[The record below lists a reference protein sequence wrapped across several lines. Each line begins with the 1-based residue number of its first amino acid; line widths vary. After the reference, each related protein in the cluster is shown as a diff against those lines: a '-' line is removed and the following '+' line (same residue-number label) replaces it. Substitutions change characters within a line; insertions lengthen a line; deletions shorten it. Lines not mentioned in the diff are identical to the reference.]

1 MLVEE
6 CGELDAKIA
15 WKLAETNNQLESLGD
30 LNEHITLL
38 RQASKHSKTA
48 ENYDAQA
55 QKIEDNTIHLLTVA
69 RQVLVFNED
78 NQSPVINTMLQSA
91 KELREKAEKE
101 VGKVTNYTNESNI
114 SLVCLINFY
123 VFFSD
128 VVSACSVTGHP
139 IRYFTAKGIWRGQ
152 HIH

>member
-6 CGELDAKIA
+6 CDELDAKIA

-30 LNEHITLL
+30 LNDHITLL

-55 QKIEDNTIHLLTVA
+55 QEIEDNTIHLLTVA

-78 NQSPVINTMLQSA
+78 NQSPVINTMLQGN
-91 KELREKAEKE
+91 LEKKLKKRLAMLQ
-101 VGKVTNYTNESNI
+101 TTLLNPT
-114 SLVCLINFY
+114 
-123 VFFSD
+123 
-128 VVSACSVTGHP
+128 SV
-139 IRYFTAKGIWRGQ
+139 KCD
-152 HIH
+152 

>member
-6 CGELDAKIA
+6 CDELDAKIA

-55 QKIEDNTIHLLTVA
+55 QEIEDNTIHLLTVA

-91 KELREKAEKE
+91 RELREKAEKE
-101 VGKVTNYTNESNI
+101 VGNATNNTI
-114 SLVCLINFY
+114 
-123 VFFSD
+123 
-128 VVSACSVTGHP
+128 
-139 IRYFTAKGIWRGQ
+139 
-152 HIH
+152 

>member
-6 CGELDAKIA
+6 CDELDAKIA
-15 WKLAETNNQLESLGD
+15 WKLAETSNQLESLGD
-30 LNEHITLL
+30 QNEHITLL

-55 QKIEDNTIHLLTVA
+55 QEIEDNTIHLLTVA

-91 KELREKAEKE
+91 RELREKAEKE
-101 VGKVTNYTNESNI
+101 VGNTTNKTNESNFCI
-114 SLVCLINFY
+114 VCLRNFY
-123 VFFSD
+123 ILFSD
-128 VVSACSVTGHP
+128 VVSGSSVTGHP
-139 IRYFTAKGIWRGQ
+139 IQYYTAKGIWCG
-152 HIH
+152 

>member
-6 CGELDAKIA
+6 CDELDAKIA

-55 QKIEDNTIHLLTVA
+55 QEIEDNTIHLLTVA
-69 RQVLVFNED
+69 RQVLVFNVD

-91 KELREKAEKE
+91 RELREKAEKE
-101 VGKVTNYTNESNI
+101 VGNTTNKTNESNFCI
-114 SLVCLINFY
+114 VCLSNFY
-123 VFFSD
+123 ILFSD

-139 IRYFTAKGIWRGQ
+139 IQYYTAKGIWCG
-152 HIH
+152 

>member
-6 CGELDAKIA
+6 CDELDAKIA

-30 LNEHITLL
+30 LNEHITPL

-55 QKIEDNTIHLLTVA
+55 QEIEDNTIHLLTVA

-78 NQSPVINTMLQSA
+78 NQSPVINTMLQSVR
-91 KELREKAEKE
+91 ELREKAEKE
-101 VGKVTNYTNESNI
+101 VGNTTNKTNESNFCI
-114 SLVCLINFY
+114 VCLSNFY
-123 VFFSD
+123 ILFSD
-128 VVSACSVTGHP
+128 VVSACSVTGHT
-139 IRYFTAKGIWRGQ
+139 IQYYTAKGIWCG
-152 HIH
+152 

>member
-6 CGELDAKIA
+6 CDELDAKIA
-15 WKLAETNNQLESLGD
+15 WKLAETSNQLESLGD
-30 LNEHITLL
+30 QNEHITLL

-55 QKIEDNTIHLLTVA
+55 QEIQDNTIHLLTVA

-78 NQSPVINTMLQSA
+78 NQSPDINTMLQSA
-91 KELREKAEKE
+91 RELREKAEKE
-101 VGKVTNYTNESNI
+101 VGNTTNKTNESNFCI
-114 SLVCLINFY
+114 VCLSNFY
-123 VFFSD
+123 IFFSD

-139 IRYFTAKGIWRGQ
+139 IQYYTAKGIWCG
-152 HIH
+152 

>member
-6 CGELDAKIA
+6 CDELDAKIA

-55 QKIEDNTIHLLTVA
+55 QEIEDNTIHLLTVA
-69 RQVLVFNED
+69 RQVLVFNVD

-91 KELREKAEKE
+91 RELREKAEKE
-101 VGKVTNYTNESNI
+101 VGNTTNKTSESNFCI
-114 SLVCLINFY
+114 VCLSNFY
-123 VFFSD
+123 ILFSD

-139 IRYFTAKGIWRGQ
+139 IQYYTAKGIWCG
-152 HIH
+152 

>member
-6 CGELDAKIA
+6 CDELDAKIA

-55 QKIEDNTIHLLTVA
+55 QEIEDNTIHLLTVA

-91 KELREKAEKE
+91 RELREKAEKE
-101 VGKVTNYTNESNI
+101 VGNATNNTIESNFCK
-114 SLVCLINFY
+114 VCLSNFY

-139 IRYFTAKGIWRGQ
+139 IQYFTAKGIRCG
-152 HIH
+152 